1 MTNNVNGDVDINVN
15 DNNDSNNITINQIM
29 KKILGLKHQVTSKIN
44 NG

>member
-1 MTNNVNGDVDINVN
+1 MTNNVNGDVDIDVN

-29 KKILGLKHQVTSKIN
+29 KKILGLHQVTSKIN